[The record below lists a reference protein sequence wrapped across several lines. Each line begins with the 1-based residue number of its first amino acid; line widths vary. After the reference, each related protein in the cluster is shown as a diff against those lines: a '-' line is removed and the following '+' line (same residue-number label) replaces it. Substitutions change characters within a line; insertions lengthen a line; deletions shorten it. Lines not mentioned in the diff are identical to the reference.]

1 MDRPAAAGPA
11 RRALDPAV
19 PLTHPSVA
27 RALEAVT
34 AAESRTIERQ
44 IELCQIPAPPFKEGA
59 RAEDYRRRFAA
70 AGLEDVF
77 IDGAGNVL
85 GVRPGSGDGP
95 RVVIS
100 AHLDTVFPQGTDVTV
115 TRDGSILRGPGICD
129 DCRGLAVVL
138 AVLDAMNA
146 AEVRT
151 RGDVIFAGTVGEE
164 GEGNLRG
171 VRHLFDQ
178 TLQARPDRF
187 ISVDGSGIQMITSGV
202 GSNRYRVRFHGRGG
216 HSYADFGMPNPIHA
230 LGRAIESISRI
241 AVPEEPRTTF
251 SVGRVE
257 GGTSVNAISREAV
270 MMVDLRSSDPAALE
284 ALDRR
289 FRAAVQEALEA
300 ERARCEHEAPL
311 EVEVEEVG
319 RRPAATQP
327 PDAEILR
334 HVRGAGKALGLT
346 PAESV
351 SSTDANYPLS
361 LGVPS
366 VTVGGGGHSEGAH
379 SPDEW
384 FDTTDSHL
392 GCRWVLLTLLTL
404 ARVR

>member
-1 MDRPAAAGPA
+1 
-11 RRALDPAV
+11 
-19 PLTHPSVA
+19 
-27 RALEAVT
+27 
-34 AAESRTIERQ
+34 
-44 IELCQIPAPPFKEGA
+44 
-59 RAEDYRRRFAA
+59 
-70 AGLEDVF
+70 
-77 IDGAGNVL
+77 
-85 GVRPGSGDGP
+85 
-95 RVVIS
+95 
-100 AHLDTVFPQGTDVTV
+100 
-115 TRDGSILRGPGICD
+115 
-129 DCRGLAVVL
+129 
-138 AVLDAMNA
+138 
-146 AEVRT
+146 
-151 RGDVIFAGTVGEE
+151 
-164 GEGNLRG
+164 
-171 VRHLFDQ
+171 
-178 TLQARPDRF
+178 
-187 ISVDGSGIQMITSGV
+187 
-202 GSNRYRVRFHGRGG
+202 
-216 HSYADFGMPNPIHA
+216 
-230 LGRAIESISRI
+230 
-241 AVPEEPRTTF
+241 
-251 SVGRVE
+251 
-257 GGTSVNAISREAV
+257 

-392 GCRWVLLTLLTL
+392 GCRWVLLSLLTL